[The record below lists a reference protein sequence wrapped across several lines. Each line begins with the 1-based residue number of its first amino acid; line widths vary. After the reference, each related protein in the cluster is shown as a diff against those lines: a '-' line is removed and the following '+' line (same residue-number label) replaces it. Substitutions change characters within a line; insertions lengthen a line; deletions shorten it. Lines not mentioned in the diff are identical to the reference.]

1 MAQDKSLEGY
11 QAAEQAEWFTYVA
24 RAAIDLDGVR
34 AFNKDD
40 PVPVSHV
47 TRGVVRLDQVRP
59 MAEVLPETTEIAKL
73 MPAGAN
79 IQPDKKDIE
88 AARKANLEA
97 GVKE

>member
-1 MAQDKSLEGY
+1 
-11 QAAEQAEWFTYVA
+11 
-24 RAAIDLDGVR
+24 
-34 AFNKDD
+34 
-40 PVPVSHV
+40 
-47 TRGVVRLDQVRP
+47 
-59 MAEVLPETTEIAKL
+59 